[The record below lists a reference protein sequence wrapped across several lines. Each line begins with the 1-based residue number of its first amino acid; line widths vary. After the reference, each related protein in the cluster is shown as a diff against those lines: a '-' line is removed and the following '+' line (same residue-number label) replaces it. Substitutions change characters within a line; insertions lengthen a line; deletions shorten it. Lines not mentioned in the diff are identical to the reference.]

1 MQSKANRVTQV
12 VFCPLT
18 DVQRQAYERFL
29 ESPIV
34 EMVKDSADPC
44 DCESGKKRGW
54 CCYALLPDGTKWQ
67 VLVFPVVATLS
78 KLSNHLALLIPVSS
92 DPHEKQQRALDFLM
106 EMVPDR
112 WQELYSNRDSILHLS
127 NPEFCGKWKILKKL
141 LRFWYGNGDKVLV
154 FSHSVKLLKMLH
166 QLFNN
171 TSYNVSFLDGSLGY
185 EDRQKV
191 VDDFN
196 SDPGQFVFLIS
207 TKAGGVG
214 LNITSANK
222 VVIMDPNWNPSV
234 SNTPFIVIPN

>member
-1 MQSKANRVTQV
+1 MIRFVSHALLRKQSKAYRVIQV

-34 EMVKDSADPC
+34 EMVKNSADLC

-54 CCYALLPDGTKWQ
+54 CCHALLPDGSKWQ
-67 VLVFPVVATLS
+67 VLVFPVIATLS

-112 WQELYSNRDSILHLS
+112 WQELYSNRDSLFHLS

-141 LRFWYGNGDKVLV
+141 LRFWHGNGDKVLV

-171 TSYNVSFLDGSLGY
+171 SVCEMPRLQSQIILIIISLPALS
-185 EDRQKV
+185 Q
-191 VDDFN
+191 
-196 SDPGQFVFLIS
+196 SHCI
-207 TKAGGVG
+207 TG
-214 LNITSANK
+214 LNYQHKYVNK
-222 VVIMDPNWNPSV
+222 DNKN
-234 SNTPFIVIPN
+234 FAEHRQ